1 MVIVAKTLDL
11 MNMWLTFFWVTF
23 IVTFAVTAITSRI
36 WPLSK
41 IKDEYY
47 EGATP
52 QPEVRIQENR
62 FAVAWKEAKNTV
74 QNAPSLLEN
83 IWINLKDGL
92 LMAMAILPSILS
104 IGLLGLVL
112 AEYTPIF
119 DWIGYIFYPFTLLV
133 QLPDPMLAAKA
144 ASLGIAEMF
153 LPALLVTEAAL
164 IVKFVIAVV
173 SISGIIFFSAVVPC
187 IVATEIPLTIPQLI
201 IIWVERVILTILIA
215 TPIAYLI
222 L

>member
-1 MVIVAKTLDL
+1 
-11 MNMWLTFFWVTF
+11 
-23 IVTFAVTAITSRI
+23 
-36 WPLSK
+36 
-41 IKDEYY
+41 
-47 EGATP
+47 
-52 QPEVRIQENR
+52 
-62 FAVAWKEAKNTV
+62 
-74 QNAPSLLEN
+74 
-83 IWINLKDGL
+83 
-92 LMAMAILPSILS
+92 
-104 IGLLGLVL
+104 
-112 AEYTPIF
+112 
-119 DWIGYIFYPFTLLV
+119 
-133 QLPDPMLAAKA
+133 MLAAKA

-187 IVATEIPLTIPQLI
+187 IVATEIPLTITQLI